1 MYCIVV
7 ITELHEYLPRPS
19 SSLTV
24 EQLRTFAVVAE
35 LQHVTRAAGALGL
48 TQPAVSHQL
57 KALERKLGLAVFERV
72 GRGVRLTAD
81 GRALLPALS
90 SALAALRSLE
100 EAAAARTGLLEGE
113 LTVAASNT
121 IGIYRV
127 PEWSAGFL
135 DRHPGVG
142 LRVRTVNTH
151 EAIGLLREAVVDCAL
166 VEGPDAHDGLE
177 ELGVGSDELVV
188 VAAVGHPLAARSSV
202 LPADLAVHRYL
213 ARERGSGTEALA
225 AELLGPAYRAG
236 PVLELGQVDAVR
248 AAVLAGLGFAVLP
261 LAAIGDDL
269 DAGRLRRLPTER
281 PALRRTLS
289 ALRRPASHS
298 PALDAFWA
306 HLAALVE
313 DASPAR
319 PAVAASYPS
328 PDRAIPS
335 FADAPRTV
343 PDNSRRRSPHGH
355 LER

>member
-1 MYCIVV
+1 M
-7 ITELHEYLPRPS
+7 RAPS

-35 LQHVTRAAGALGL
+35 HQHVTRAASALGL

-81 GRALLPALS
+81 GRALLPAVS

-100 EAAAARTGLLEGE
+100 EAAAARAGLLEGE
-113 LTVAASNT
+113 LTIAASNT

-127 PEWSAGFL
+127 PAWVAGFL

-142 LRVRTVNTH
+142 LRVRTVNTR
-151 EAIGLLREAVVDCAL
+151 EAIGLLREAKVDCAL
-166 VEGPDAHDGLE
+166 VEGPDTHDGLE
-177 ELGVGSDELVV
+177 ERGVGTDELVV
-188 VAAVGHPLAARSSV
+188 VASAGHPLARRGTV
-202 LPADLAVHRYL
+202 LAAELAAHRYL
-213 ARERGSGTEALA
+213 AREGGSGTEALA

-269 DAGRLRRLPTER
+269 DAGRLCRLATER

-306 HLAALVE
+306 HLVTLAEGAGSAVSRARSSGSPRAARE
-313 DASPAR
+313 ESP
-319 PAVAASYPS
+319 
-328 PDRAIPS
+328 
-335 FADAPRTV
+335 
-343 PDNSRRRSPHGH
+343 RRSRHGH
-355 LER
+355 LEG

>member
-1 MYCIVV
+1 MCSIVT
-7 ITELHEYLPRPS
+7 ITELHESLRGPS
-19 SSLTV
+19 SSLTI

-35 LQHVTRAAGALGL
+35 HQHVTRAASALGL

-81 GRALLPALS
+81 GRALLPAVS

-100 EAAAARTGLLEGE
+100 EAAAARAGLIEGE

-127 PEWSAGFL
+127 PAWSAGFL

-142 LRVRTVNTH
+142 LRVRTVNTR
-151 EAIGLLREAVVDCAL
+151 EAIGLLRGAKVDCAL
-166 VEGPDAHDGLE
+166 VEGPDTHDGLE
-177 ELGVGSDELVV
+177 VLGVGTDELVV
-188 VAAVGHPLAARSSV
+188 VASAGHPLAGHGTVRT
-202 LPADLAVHRYL
+202 ADLAAHRYL

-269 DAGRLRRLPTER
+269 DAGRLRRLATER
-281 PALRRTLS
+281 PALGRTLS
-289 ALRRPASHS
+289 ALRRPAFHS

-306 HLAALVE
+306 HLAALAE
-313 DASPAR
+313 GAGSAISRARSSGSPRAAR
-319 PAVAASYPS
+319 EES
-328 PDRAIPS
+328 P
-335 FADAPRTV
+335 
-343 PDNSRRRSPHGH
+343 RRSLHGH
-355 LER
+355 LEE